1 MIEVS
6 LSAKYTAGFGVMLI
20 AKGDLDI
27 KLNHEVNAIGGS
39 YTRYMRSAVTAFLII
54 LCCGERKHG
63 DGIYS

>member
-6 LSAKYTAGFGVMLI
+6 LSAKCTADFGVMLL

-39 YTRYMRSAVTAFLII
+39 YKRYMRSAVTAFLMFS
-54 LCCGERKHG
+54 CCGERKHG